1 MAISASNRLGLAAST
16 TLINNIVRI
25 IFQVMAVFLG
35 FQVYGLVGGLIAGIL
50 LELIIQLKFID
61 YHLERFGWSHIRSIF
76 SFSGWVFLTT
86 AGTVLFDYA
95 NLIIIGYFLPVSDV
109 GIFGVCWTFS
119 FLALFVSTALCNTL
133 YVKVSRWNIAG
144 ERDTISTSL
153 SRATTYALI
162 FALPIL
168 AGGIILG
175 ERLLYYLYGA
185 SFAVGATALVIIIAE
200 RVFQSIYQ
208 LYSNYLMATDHVR
221 MAFYGVGA
229 GITINIALSILLVPI
244 IGITGAALA
253 SLANML
259 ISTIICRH
267 FLRQGIQIIVER
279 PPITHIITATA
290 LMTIVLL
297 IINLFPNSQSLFIT
311 VTMVLVGAV
320 IYFAVLLKLDT
331 SIREDV
337 FRLLKITWIA

>member
-1 MAISASNRLGLAAST
+1 
-16 TLINNIVRI
+16 
-25 IFQVMAVFLG
+25 
-35 FQVYGLVGGLIAGIL
+35 
-50 LELIIQLKFID
+50 
-61 YHLERFGWSHIRSIF
+61 
-76 SFSGWVFLTT
+76 
-86 AGTVLFDYA
+86 
-95 NLIIIGYFLPVSDV
+95 
-109 GIFGVCWTFS
+109 
-119 FLALFVSTALCNTL
+119 
-133 YVKVSRWNIAG
+133 
-144 ERDTISTSL
+144 
-153 SRATTYALI
+153 
-162 FALPIL
+162 
-168 AGGIILG
+168 
-175 ERLLYYLYGA
+175 
-185 SFAVGATALVIIIAE
+185 
-200 RVFQSIYQ
+200 
-208 LYSNYLMATDHVR
+208 MATDHVR

-279 PPITHIITATA
+279 SPITHIITATA

-337 FRLLKITWIA
+337 FRLLKITWIS